1 MISRLVQAVIFD
13 CISASEKIGE
23 SCPPPPPLQN
33 NVLNLQTLDNNG
45 VLTEETTSTSQAKDE
60 RTEDEGDGGLET
72 KITAQVR
79 AIILYTCSVY
89 YIDCYIVCDIFMWYI
104 LYPKL
109 TAAFAVSPLSLI
121 VSILCL

>member
-23 SCPPPPPLQN
+23 SCPPPLQN

-79 AIILYTCSVY
+79 TIILYTCSVY
-89 YIDCYIVCDIFMWYI
+89 I
-104 LYPKL
+104 
-109 TAAFAVSPLSLI
+109 
-121 VSILCL
+121 